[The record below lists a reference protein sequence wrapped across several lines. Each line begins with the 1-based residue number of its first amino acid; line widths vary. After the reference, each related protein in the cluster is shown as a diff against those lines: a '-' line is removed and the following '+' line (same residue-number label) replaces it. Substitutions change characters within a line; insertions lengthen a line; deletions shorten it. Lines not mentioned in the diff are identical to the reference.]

1 MEGWLI
7 RGSDGI
13 VASEISSGFKNN
25 SLTYKYCE
33 RAEHF
38 SSPKLGGKLVII
50 GIIGNEELRF
60 L

>member
-1 MEGWLI
+1 
-7 RGSDGI
+7 

-25 SLTYKYCE
+25 SLTYKFGK
-33 RAEHF
+33 RAEDF
-38 SSPKLGGKLVII
+38 LPPKLGGKLVNI

>member
-13 VASEISSGFKNN
+13 VDSEISSSFRNN
-25 SLTYKYCE
+25 SLTYKYSE
-33 RAEHF
+33 RAEDF
-38 SSPKLGGKLVII
+38 LSPKLGGKLVNI

>member
-1 MEGWLI
+1 MI

-13 VASEISSGFKNN
+13 VDSEISSIFKNN
-25 SLTYKYCE
+25 SLTYKYSE
-33 RAEHF
+33 RAEDF
-38 SSPKLGGKLVII
+38 LSPKLGGKLVNI